1 VTPLNGNPT
10 VAKTSAGV
18 HIGCFGHFRFED
30 LVCRKHC
37 ALRIRCAIEK
47 NQKIYLEVMEEMEA
61 GDDVFL
67 KFQ

>member
-1 VTPLNGNPT
+1 MKRNAVQRTWFDT
-10 VAKTSAGV
+10 QS
-18 HIGCFGHFRFED
+18 GCFGHFRFED

-47 NQKIYLEVMEEMEA
+47 DQKIYLEVFEELDA
-61 GDDVFL
+61 CDDVFL